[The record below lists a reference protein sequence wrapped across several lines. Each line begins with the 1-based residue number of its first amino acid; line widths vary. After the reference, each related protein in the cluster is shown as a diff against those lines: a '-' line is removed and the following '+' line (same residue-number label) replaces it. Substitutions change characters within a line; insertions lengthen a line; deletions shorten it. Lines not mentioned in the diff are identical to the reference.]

1 VKNITKALIGVF
13 LMLIA
18 IAIVAATTGCK
29 ASQTTVAYRTV
40 ASVQA
45 AARTSLDAWADY
57 VVATRKQIAA
67 MPADQQAAAA
77 ASLNSREVIVRVALS
92 RYQQAAELAHAG
104 VNVALNAG
112 TTPAPAPLLD
122 AGNQLVATV
131 ANLSK

>member
-1 VKNITKALIGVF
+1 MKRIITALLCALFTLAPLGLVT
-13 LMLIA
+13 
-18 IAIVAATTGCK
+18 ATTGCK
-29 ASQTTVAYRTV
+29 ASQSTIAYKTF

-45 AARTSLDAWADY
+45 ATRTSLDAWADY

-67 MPADQQAAAA
+67 MPADQQAAAS
-77 ASLNSREVIVRVALS
+77 ASLDSREGIVRIALA

-104 VNVALNAG
+104 VNAALNAG

-131 ANLSK
+131 SNLSK

>member
-1 VKNITKALIGVF
+1 MKRIISALICALLTLAPIGLVT
-13 LMLIA
+13 
-18 IAIVAATTGCK
+18 ATTGCK
-29 ASQTTVAYRTV
+29 ASQSTIAYKTV

-45 AARTSLDAWADY
+45 AARSSLDAWADY

-67 MPADQQAAAA
+67 LPADQQAAAS
-77 ASLNSREVIVRVALS
+77 ASLDSREGIVRVALA

-104 VNVALNAG
+104 VNAALNSG

>member
-1 VKNITKALIGVF
+1 MKRILSALF
-13 LMLIA
+13 MALLMLA
-18 IAIVAATTGCK
+18 PLGLVTATTGCK
-29 ASQTTVAYRTV
+29 ASQSTIAYKTV

-67 MPADQQAAAA
+67 MPADQQTA
-77 ASLNSREVIVRVALS
+77 ASASLDSREGIVRVALA

-104 VNVALNAG
+104 VNAALNAG